1 MLGFTLFQ
9 VQYQWGHPPYGSM
22 SSDIS
27 ELGFWHVLAE
37 LTKAKTPPVVFVN
50 LFEFGSWGCNRCA
63 RTNKFRTLG
72 WHFTSMLGWPRSP
85 SFVERLLDAKA
96 NVNAEDLFVLIQRLP
111 KWFLFKMIGP
121 QNGWFDTHHD
131 QKVKNGPLMPQF
143 WTTPC
148 SFFGVPPRYCRI
160 GGERLLEK
168 DRKAFRAPFLVVAS
182 GQIRHH
188 SVGYGEWWCEV
199 LRGRYRTFLLGIAL
213 GFWSSTCGCTIW
225 PFAETKVFPPN
236 SIE

>member
-1 MLGFTLFQ
+1 
-9 VQYQWGHPPYGSM
+9 M

-37 LTKAKTPPVVFVN
+37 LTKAKAPPVVFVN
-50 LFEFGSWGCNRCA
+50 LFELGSWGSNRCA

-72 WHFTSMLGWPRSP
+72 WDFTSMLGWPRSP

-96 NVNAEDLFVLIQRLP
+96 NVNAEDLFVLIQRLQ

-143 WTTPC
+143 WTTPYS
-148 SFFGVPPRYCRI
+148 SFFCVTPRYCRI
-160 GGERLLEK
+160 GGNKRWVCEYCNFERLLEK
-168 DRKAFRAPFLVVAS
+168 DRKPFRAPFLVLAS

-199 LRGRYRTFLLGIAL
+199 LRGHADVPIWY
-213 GFWSSTCGCTIW
+213 CTWVLIVNLW
-225 PFAETKVFPPN
+225 LYYMAICWN
-236 SIE
+236 